1 MRDDAGAVVA
11 DRRARVER
19 EAALVQRADDGAVGG
34 DPVGE
39 RTAGVRAGMVEREP
53 ARRRAEQRDP
63 ATGERDRGFSSA
75 VAAYG
80 SFLIP
85 QALKEAIERTGG
97 PEPAFVGFIAYYV
110 VCIAVTAAAFLR
122 PDARAQRIAVAAAE
136 A

>member
-1 MRDDAGAVVA
+1 MANGSTVRIVPLVFGELHRG
-11 DRRARVER
+11 DR
-19 EAALVQRADDGAVGG
+19 
-34 DPVGE
+34 
-39 RTAGVRAGMVEREP
+39 VRALRET
-53 ARRRAEQRDP
+53 AAVL
-63 ATGERDRGFSSA
+63 GFSSA

-110 VCIAVTAAAFLR
+110 LCIAVTAAAFLR
-122 PDARAQRIAVAAAE
+122 PDARAQRLAVAAAE